1 MLKRVAFLMLPFIC
15 FSSPLF
21 AAVGVESYQDFI
33 QWVIAQQATFHREL
47 VSLVRSISKGGSP
60 VLLWGL
66 ISTSF
71 FYGVFHAAGPGH
83 GKAVISAYMLASK
96 APLRR
101 GISLAFLCAGVQA
114 VMAVVIIVVLSQVFS
129 LAGKAMKIS
138 QFFEVASFAA
148 VGLIGVWMLIRLS
161 RGKSS
166 CGHDHSQDHLREHQH
181 LHATD
186 DHSTHKHDH
195 SCCDHAHH
203 DETKHSHRDAHTQE
217 AHTQE
222 AHAQEASTARRSI
235 WAMVIAVGIRPC
247 TGAILVL
254 LFSLSANIF
263 IWGLV
268 ATFAMAL
275 GTAITVA
282 ALAAVSVFVRDA
294 GFALSNEHQVWRQR
308 VTRLFGFAAALA
320 LIIISVSMILS
331 YLGNAGRAF

>member
-1 MLKRVAFLMLPFIC
+1 MAKNVAFLLLSFLC
-15 FSSPLF
+15 LNSPLYAAMDF
-21 AAVGVESYQDFI
+21 AVYQDFI
-33 QWVIAQQATFHREL
+33 QWVISQQATFHREL

-114 VMAVVIIVVLSQVFS
+114 VMAILVIVVLSQVFS
-129 LAGKAMKIS
+129 LAGKAMQIS
-138 QFFEVASFAA
+138 RFFEVASFAA
-148 VGLIGVWMLIRLS
+148 VGLIGVWIFVRLL
-161 RGKSS
+161 RGKSG
-166 CGHDHSQDHLREHQH
+166 CGHDHSQDHLEEH
-181 LHATD
+181 
-186 DHSTHKHDH
+186 HSH
-195 SCCDHAHH
+195 DHAHH
-203 DETKHSHRDAHTQE
+203 GHSHDGHGHSHGHSDDHACCSHHANE
-217 AHTQE
+217 AK
-222 AHAQEASTARRSI
+222 TARRSI
-235 WAMVIAVGIRPC
+235 WAMVAAVGIRPC

-254 LFSLSANIF
+254 LFSVSTGIF

-282 ALAAVSVFVRDA
+282 ALAGVSVFVRDT
-294 GFALSNEHQVWRQR
+294 GFALSSEHRVWRQR
-308 VTRLFGFAAALA
+308 VSRTFGFIAAFA
-320 LIIISVSMILS
+320 LIIISTSMIWS
-331 YLGNAGRAF
+331 YLSNAGRAF

>member
-1 MLKRVAFLMLPFIC
+1 MFKRVVFLALSLLC
-15 FSSPLF
+15 LSSPLY
-21 AAVGVESYQDFI
+21 AASGLTAYQDFI

-47 VSLVRSISKGGSP
+47 VTLVRSISKGGSP
-60 VLLWGL
+60 ALLWGL

-148 VGLIGVWMLIRLS
+148 VGLIGVWMLVRLS

-166 CGHDHSQDHLREHQH
+166 CGHDHSQDHV
-181 LHATD
+181 
-186 DHSTHKHDH
+186 HDH
-195 SCCDHAHH
+195 ASHSHIKHGHAEHAHSEQAHTGSCCDHAHH
-203 DETKHSHRDAHTQE
+203 NEQTQE
-217 AHTQE
+217 AN
-222 AHAQEASTARRSI
+222 AARRGL
-235 WAMVIAVGIRPC
+235 WAMVAAVGIRPC

-263 IWGLV
+263 VWGLV

-282 ALAAVSVFVRDA
+282 ALAAVSVFVRDT
-294 GFALSNEHQVWRQR
+294 GFAMSNEHQVWRQR
-308 VTRLFGFAAALA
+308 VTRLFGFVAALA
-320 LIIISVSMILS
+320 LVIISVSMIWS